1 MQILLASG
9 ALIHL
14 QILKRGEANPKI
26 ICIARSIYCSL
37 TGKKLHIK
45 EMLICAQFG
54 SDQRY
59 EDMKYEN
66 IYEMRDYEDI

>member
-1 MQILLASG
+1 
-9 ALIHL
+9 
-14 QILKRGEANPKI
+14 
-26 ICIARSIYCSL
+26 
-37 TGKKLHIK
+37 
-45 EMLICAQFG
+45 MLICAQFG